1 MDDDSDDVSSIITNS
16 DSDGMHNDEEGV
28 EVSDS
33 NEDKKVD
40 PDYHP
45 IEFQWKIDM
54 TMEMCVQNLAG
65 VDTMISF
72 RAEKHGGGFLY
83 EALEWRTKFTKPNGI
98 NHPAKCTFVYCQL
111 QNKLILKN
119 VVK

>member
-1 MDDDSDDVSSIITNS
+1 
-16 DSDGMHNDEEGV
+16 
-28 EVSDS
+28 
-33 NEDKKVD
+33 
-40 PDYHP
+40 
-45 IEFQWKIDM
+45 M

-72 RAEKHGGGFLY
+72 RADKHGGGFRY

-98 NHPAKCTFVYCQL
+98 NPPAKCTFVYCPV